1 MPTAV
6 TALKSALGSRQSSN
20 GFCRMPAKRRLA
32 AVRSRKTAL
41 SALNDSFG
49 QKQTLVKNS
58 SMIAART
65 KPPYAHRFLIT
76 GRSPEADLH
85 CELYILTDA
94 DQEGIA

>member
-1 MPTAV
+1 MTE
-6 TALKSALGSRQSSN
+6 L
-20 GFCRMPAKRRLA
+20 
-32 AVRSRKTAL
+32 
-41 SALNDSFG
+41 
-49 QKQTLVKNS
+49 
-58 SMIAART
+58 RT